1 VAVWLSILIDAD
13 LVELGEG
20 WVYACHVGIRRD
32 NVGLLGV
39 GLDVGPAELAFEPD
53 GDWFAGAQIAY
64 LCEGGADQEVVSL
77 AEVGDRN
84 RIATL
89 RLPADDVEGDQPT
102 ADDPAEAWGSQQGA
116 DDEIH
121 EALPWHRLC
130 PRLRV
135 RAGACRAR
143 VTGHRCSS

>member
-1 VAVWLSILIDAD
+1 MLIGAD
-13 LVELGEG
+13 LVELGGG
-20 WVYACHVGIRRD
+20 WVYAWVVGIRRD

-39 GLDVGPAELAFEPD
+39 GLDVGPAELAFESD

-64 LCEGGADQEVVSL
+64 PCEGGADQEVVSL
-77 AEVGDRN
+77 EEVGDRN

-89 RLPADDVEGDQPT
+89 RLSADDGEGDQST
-102 ADDPAEAWGSQQGA
+102 ADDSAEGWGSQQGA

-121 EALPWHRLC
+121 QALPWHRLGH
-130 PRLRV
+130 RLRV
-135 RAGACRAR
+135 SARAYRHR

>member
-39 GLDVGPAELAFEPD
+39 GLDVGPAELAFESD

-64 LCEGGADQEVVSL
+64 PCEGGADQEVVSL
-77 AEVGDRN
+77 EEVGDRN

-89 RLPADDVEGDQPT
+89 RLSADDVEGDQST
-102 ADDPAEAWGSQQGA
+102 ADDSAEAW
-116 DDEIH
+116 
-121 EALPWHRLC
+121 
-130 PRLRV
+130 V
-135 RAGACRAR
+135 RSRAR
-143 VTGHRCSS
+143 TTRFTRRCPSIVCARDSG